1 MQDRLKYRFWH
12 KPTNKMLGCYGFNKD
27 FVFGDTLDG
36 VGTTY
41 NPAKFEDCILMQC
54 TGLKDKNG
62 KLIYEGDILKVKLG
76 GYPKSSFINEAVIWD
91 RKRWVLAHKR
101 NCKGTPKE
109 CQHCKHCER
118 IEARKEW
125 FFQTGD
131 TNFKSFYMNEII
143 GNIYE
148 NPELLEASN
157 DH

>member
-12 KPTNKMLGCYGFNKD
+12 KPTKKMLDCYGFNKD

-62 KLIYEGDILKVKLG
+62 KLIYEGDIVNYSCLPGYSDIYACTFNRGGFLIGGLLISNTHLKSEV
-76 GYPKSSFINEAVIWD
+76 
-91 RKRWVLAHKR
+91 
-101 NCKGTPKE
+101 
-109 CQHCKHCER
+109 
-118 IEARKEW
+118 
-125 FFQTGD
+125 
-131 TNFKSFYMNEII
+131 I

-148 NPELLEASN
+148 NPELLEVSN

>member
-12 KPTNKMLGCYGFNKD
+12 KPTNKMLDCYGFNKD

-62 KLIYEGDILKVKLG
+62 KLIYEGDIVNYSCLPGYSDIYACTFNRGDFLIGGLLISNTHLKSEV
-76 GYPKSSFINEAVIWD
+76 
-91 RKRWVLAHKR
+91 
-101 NCKGTPKE
+101 
-109 CQHCKHCER
+109 
-118 IEARKEW
+118 
-125 FFQTGD
+125 
-131 TNFKSFYMNEII
+131 I

-148 NPELLEASN
+148 TPELLEVSN